1 MKESNF
7 RYIVCASGRLIKE
20 IINKQD
26 KFCFASYYK
35 RCGSNTCIKISL
47 LRCDA
52 MQFGISFI

>member
-7 RYIVCASGRLIKE
+7 RYIVCASGRLIKQ

-35 RCGSNTCIKISL
+35 RCGSNTGIKISFL
-47 LRCDA
+47 CCDA
-52 MQFGISFI
+52 VQFGISFM